1 MRDKRLRF
9 AERVKSAVDVW
20 RDDLVQRIR
29 DDEGFSLLVQKHWLL
44 LVSTKMDDDGKV
56 VESQVSRLDDGA
68 CMVAAAV
75 RAIKETDE
83 R

>member
-1 MRDKRLRF
+1 MREKRERF
-9 AERVKSAVDVW
+9 AERVKSAVDIW
-20 RDDLVQRIR
+20 RDDLVQRIK

-44 LVSTKMDDDGKV
+44 LVSQKMDREGNI
-56 VESQVSRLDDGA
+56 VESQVSRLEDGA
-68 CMVAAAV
+68 CMVAAGV

>member
-1 MRDKRLRF
+1 MREKRKRF
-9 AERVKSAVDVW
+9 AERVKSAVDIW
-20 RDDLVQRIR
+20 RDDLVQRIK

-44 LVSTKMDDDGKV
+44 LVSQKMDREGNI

-68 CMVAAAV
+68 CMVAAGV